1 MNIQDIYQNL
11 DSFSIDDLRDLNEAV
26 VHTIKAKRQQ
36 QSAIKKLSLRVGDKV
51 SWDGRK
57 GYKEGTIIKINSNQ
71 LPSKVSPLHVNLRH
85 TGRPPIGHSITVTT
99 HIHTTVTT

>member
-1 MNIQDIYQNL
+1 MIQPTDIYQHL
-11 DSFSIDDLRDLNEAV
+11 DSFSIDELRDLNEAV

-57 GYKEGTIIKINSNQ
+57 GHKEGTITKINRTKCVVKEEGAFSSWTVPISMLNKME
-71 LPSKVSPLHVNLRH
+71 PVFDPN
-85 TGRPPIGHSITVTT
+85 TGEWN
-99 HIHTTVTT
+99 